1 MQFSN
6 AGSGLRYHTDF
17 NNAGE
22 IRLDSAGSAA
32 TDERY
37 VLSEYSIITI
47 SGSTVTPIGSP
58 TTTRDATAE
67 EIAEVIHAVIVKR
80 VAIECRFTM
89 LQDDIISSL
98 CQLVIAVIVS
108 IVADK
113 AKGVALF
120 HPDMSESLK
129 TIGLLIEMRTVTV
142 EVGTGMAEMNITMQ
156 HLGIIILELAVM
168 QVVRVNQIDTFVL
181 HLFPRRALTCRRD
194 SKS

>member
-58 TTTRDATAE
+58 TTRDATAE
-67 EIAEVIHAVIVKR
+67 EIAAYTANCGSSTTAVLYDITETVKKN
-80 VAIECRFTM
+80 VFT
-89 LQDDIISSL
+89 DTDN
-98 CQLVIAVIVS
+98 
-108 IVADK
+108 
-113 AKGVALF
+113 
-120 HPDMSESLK
+120 HPPTSPQTQK
-129 TIGLLIEMRTVTV
+129 
-142 EVGTGMAEMNITMQ
+142 
-156 HLGIIILELAVM
+156 VM
-168 QVVRVNQIDTFVL
+168 
-181 HLFPRRALTCRRD
+181 
-194 SKS
+194 